1 MNNDIKLDRQHNQKG
16 GTNESIVQWNI
27 NGLRNNFEQLTNA
40 DGRAGPHD
48 SMPTS
53 MYDSMSSPKQFT
65 RHVVAILVKEG
76 IISFRFVSQFFR
88 FVGPLIFFF
97 VSFCFVFKNISFRF
111 VSEKISI
118 FIFVSLTFFI

>member
-53 MYDSMSSPKQFT
+53 MYDSISSPKQFT
-65 RHVVAILVKEG
+65 RHGVAILVKEG
-76 IISFRFVSQFFR
+76 IKSERLEMKTKLNTVAKSKT
-88 FVGPLIFFF
+88 
-97 VSFCFVFKNISFRF
+97 KNPIKKRI
-111 VSEKISI
+111 EG
-118 FIFVSLTFFI
+118 